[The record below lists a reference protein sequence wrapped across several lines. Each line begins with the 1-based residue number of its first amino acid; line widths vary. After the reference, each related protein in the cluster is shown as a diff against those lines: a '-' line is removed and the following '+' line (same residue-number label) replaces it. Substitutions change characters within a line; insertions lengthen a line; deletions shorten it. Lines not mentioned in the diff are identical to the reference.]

1 MVLPKIEA
9 FFKPS
14 APTALTDTDESPP
27 ESIVMTQGQ
36 IELNVSSVPITTES
50 EAKSSP
56 DIDSQNPNT
65 IEVKGIP
72 LAFSTDRGILM
83 ES

>member
-1 MVLPKIEA
+1 
-9 FFKPS
+9 
-14 APTALTDTDESPP
+14 
-27 ESIVMTQGQ
+27 MTQGQ

-50 EAKSSP
+50 EAKSPP
-56 DIDSQNPNT
+56 DIDRQNPNT